1 MTLVEDAT
9 GSFDAALDAVMNNI
23 RKPVL
28 VDNAIH
34 YSTLNSQTS
43 DKNKIT
49 IENRKAATYHV
60 ASQKTYE
67 IKETSSAVVLTH
79 SQRAGHTYEGAPYY
93 ESGNIK
99 SGDSNLMLFY
109 NSLEN
114 SQRIKPSSFES
125 SSKGVNVKLKNM
137 QDKKISDLGFV
148 GDTVNLAQPIDVGF
162 RTTDLAIKLTKDITD
177 TMTSINIG
185 SNRNIS
191 NSNFNRRLHSHKFLA
206 QDFKKINVLAALKF
220 IARHDYRVI
229 MFDRFS
235 NLLYV
240 PFNFSD
246 SSRILL
252 SRDRIGTETR
262 NPVDDTIN
270 SVSVRGIP
278 LALNDPTEVTVNDFS
293 RQQGAFNSNIQSKL
307 TPLFDITVKNEKEAS
322 IIARQILKANST
334 GQGTLSSNGHRNAW
348 DLRPGNIISYD
359 GTKYVV
365 MESTHISGKNLSD
378 FEFLSLSVG
387 VDGLLQGITEGLIA
401 EDSQISPDNNN
412 QIKTENMGLFNE
424 LNISVTAVV
433 SVRPVSS
440 SGFII
445 GKNAGRSTIGKGKEA
460 IGLVK
465 GFNNLFVEEI

>member
-9 GSFDAALDAVMNNI
+9 VSFDTSLDTVMNDI

-34 YSTLNSQTS
+34 YSNLNIQTS
-43 DKNKIT
+43 DKNKVI

-60 ASQKTYE
+60 ASQNTYQ
-67 IKETSSAVVLTH
+67 IKETSSAVELTH
-79 SQRAGHTYEGAPYY
+79 SQRAGHTYEGTPYY
-93 ESGNIK
+93 EGGNIK

-109 NSLEN
+109 NSLET
-114 SQRIKPSSFES
+114 SQRLKPSSFDS
-125 SSKGVNVKLKNM
+125 KSKGVNVNLKNM
-137 QDKKISDLGFV
+137 QEKTISDLGFT
-148 GDTVNLAQPIDVGF
+148 GDTVHLAQPIDVGF
-162 RTTDLAIKLTKDITD
+162 RTTDLAIQLTKNITD
-177 TMTSINIG
+177 TVTSINIG

-191 NSNFNRRLHSHKFLA
+191 NSNFNRRFHSHKFLA
-206 QDFKKINVLAALKF
+206 QDFKKINILSALKF

-246 SSRILL
+246 SSRLLL
-252 SRDRIGTETR
+252 SRDRTGTETR

-307 TPLFDITVKNEKEAS
+307 TPLFDITVKTEKEAS

-334 GQGTLSSNGHRNAW
+334 GQGSLSSNGHINAW

-359 GTKYVV
+359 GKKYVV
-365 MESTHISGKNLSD
+365 METTHVSGTNLSD
-378 FEFLSLSVG
+378 FEFLTLSMG
-387 VDGLLQGITEGLIA
+387 VDGLLQGITDGLIA
-401 EDSQISPDNNN
+401 EDTKMSPDISN
-412 QIKTENMGLFNE
+412 QIKIENMGLFNE

-460 IGLVK
+460 IGLAK